1 MHLTRLSLKHS
12 LFGFAMLFTNS
23 LQADIELPQL
33 FTDNMV
39 LQREKPI
46 NVWGKASAGESI
58 TVVLANE
65 TTQTVADTQG
75 NWSTQLPPME
85 AGGPHTFSVKGNNS
99 ITLNNILIGEVWICS
114 GQSNME
120 MGVANVFNGT
130 EEIKSAQFP
139 GIRLYT
145 VEKATALTPQDRLS
159 TDPHWMECSS
169 QSVGTGG
176 WGGFSATAYFF
187 GRHLHQQ
194 LNVPVG
200 LIHTS
205 WGGTICEAWTSAGT
219 LKKLPDFAPA
229 VEQVRNLAKSL
240 EDGTFDFDQQ
250 MAEWWNRN
258 DPGSMKG
265 AAWAKPGFPAKGWK
279 TMHLPVHWEKAGLPN
294 FDGIVWFRKSFELPA
309 DWEASDLT
317 LHLGPIDD
325 IDTTFVNGVQVG
337 GKDLWLAG
345 RDYKVPSNVLRRG
358 RNVIAVRI
366 LDTGG
371 DGGIYGT
378 PDQLK
383 LEHPGNGESLSLAGD
398 WIYQAGKSSNSL
410 SPAPQ
415 KPNNNPNVP
424 TVLYNAMIAPLVPYT
439 MRGAIWYQGESN
451 ANRAYQYR
459 SLFPSM
465 IKDWRQQWGQG
476 DFPFGFVQLANFM
489 EPPSEPADS
498 AWAELREAQNMTL
511 SLPHTGQAVII
522 DIGEAKD
529 IHPRNKQDVG
539 KRLALWAEAN
549 VYEQTKVFSGPQYRS
564 MKIEDNRIRLSFD
577 SIGSGLKAKGSN
589 DLKHFAIAGQDK
601 QFVWAKAIIDGDT
614 VIVSNDQVSNPV
626 AVRYA
631 WADNPEGC
639 NLYNREDLPAS
650 PFRTDNWQGITVH
663 NK

>member
-1 MHLTRLSLKHS
+1 
-12 LFGFAMLFTNS
+12 
-23 LQADIELPQL
+23 
-33 FTDNMV
+33 
-39 LQREKPI
+39 
-46 NVWGKASAGESI
+46 
-58 TVVLANE
+58 
-65 TTQTVADTQG
+65 
-75 NWSTQLPPME
+75 
-85 AGGPHTFSVKGNNS
+85 
-99 ITLNNILIGEVWICS
+99 
-114 GQSNME
+114 
-120 MGVANVFNGT
+120 
-130 EEIKSAQFP
+130 
-139 GIRLYT
+139 
-145 VEKATALTPQDRLS
+145 
-159 TDPHWMECSS
+159 
-169 QSVGTGG
+169 
-176 WGGFSATAYFF
+176 
-187 GRHLHQQ
+187 
-194 LNVPVG
+194 
-200 LIHTS
+200 
-205 WGGTICEAWTSAGT
+205 
-219 LKKLPDFAPA
+219 
-229 VEQVRNLAKSL
+229 
-240 EDGTFDFDQQ
+240 
-250 MAEWWNRN
+250 
-258 DPGSMKG
+258 
-265 AAWAKPGFPAKGWK
+265 
-279 TMHLPVHWEKAGLPN
+279 
-294 FDGIVWFRKSFELPA
+294 
-309 DWEASDLT
+309 
-317 LHLGPIDD
+317 
-325 IDTTFVNGVQVG
+325 
-337 GKDLWLAG
+337 
-345 RDYKVPSNVLRRG
+345 
-358 RNVIAVRI
+358 
-366 LDTGG
+366 
-371 DGGIYGT
+371 
-378 PDQLK
+378 
-383 LEHPGNGESLSLAGD
+383 
-398 WIYQAGKSSNSL
+398 
-410 SPAPQ
+410 
-415 KPNNNPNVP
+415 
-424 TVLYNAMIAPLVPYT
+424 